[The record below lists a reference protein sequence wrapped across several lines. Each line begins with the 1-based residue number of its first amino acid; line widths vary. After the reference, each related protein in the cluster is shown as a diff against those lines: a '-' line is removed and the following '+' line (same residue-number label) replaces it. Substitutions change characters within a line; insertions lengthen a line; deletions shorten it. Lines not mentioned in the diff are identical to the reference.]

1 MKQKTT
7 SLFAIGI
14 LALAIGTSS
23 VNAKDAVNPITTTYK
38 YKTSEQQEAPKKLI
52 ISGNVEVTLVQDYE
66 SKKLYTTE
74 GTAKARVY
82 STDDAI
88 YVSTKKNSETAK
100 ITLYVSNI
108 YRVDVSGNA
117 VVNTKNTLN
126 AQHLQIILQDDAKAD
141 ISSKTESLYT
151 KLSNET
157 ALKLNG
163 STQLLAIS
171 TNELASL
178 NTKNFKA
185 VKTEVEKRNS
195 ADYAKTK

>member
-1 MKQKTT
+1 MKQRTT

-38 YKTSEQQEAPKKLI
+38 YKTSDQQQAPKKLI

-66 SKKLYTTE
+66 SKKLYTNE
-74 GTAKARVY
+74 GTAKARIY

-126 AQHLQIILQDDAKAD
+126 TQHLQIILQDDAKAD

-171 TNELASL
+171 TNELATL
-178 NTKNFKA
+178 NTKNFRA
-185 VKTEVEKRNS
+185 AKTEVEKRNS

>member
-185 VKTEVEKRNS
+185 AKTEVEKRNS